1 MKLKFKFPAAE
12 KIKKI
17 YQSVDA
23 LFRNRASDILEW
35 EVAELEHVFSLL
47 VLGNFVG
54 LPIPVWQIS
63 LELLPDMED
72 QLIDLL
78 QREQLAAA
86 PLSDLFSYLDIG

>member
-1 MKLKFKFPAAE
+1 MKLKLNLPAAVNL
-12 KIKKI
+12 KKI
-17 YQSVDA
+17 YRSFDV

-54 LPIPVWQIS
+54 MPIPAWQVS
-63 LELLPDMED
+63 LELLPYMEA

-86 PLSDLFSYLDIG
+86 PLSELFSYLDIG